1 MVWKREGG
9 VKFSH
14 IKQNNN
20 DFIQVPQ
27 ILNLN
32 LKIKYFISFIVPF
45 FHKATN
51 GLILNCERLWNC
63 KITVT
68 SQLMWKRQES
78 EYKQKPNVVL
88 QQIIAG
94 RQL

>member
-14 IKQNNN
+14 VKQNNN

-32 LKIKYFISFIVPF
+32 LKIKYIIGFIVPF
-45 FHKATN
+45 FPQSNKWAN
-51 GLILNCERLWNC
+51 IKLW
-63 KITVT
+63 
-68 SQLMWKRQES
+68 
-78 EYKQKPNVVL
+78 KPVKL
-88 QQIIAG
+88 
-94 RQL
+94 

>member
-32 LKIKYFISFIVPF
+32 LKIKYKFYCAIFSQSNKWANI
-45 FHKATN
+45 
-51 GLILNCERLWNC
+51 ELW
-63 KITVT
+63 KTVK
-68 SQLMWKRQES
+68 L
-78 EYKQKPNVVL
+78 
-88 QQIIAG
+88 
-94 RQL
+94 